1 MGRLTTFEA
10 QVKAYLHYCRIEKG
24 LSANSLD
31 AYRRDLG
38 KFSRFL
44 DEKPFG
50 DVTLETLRAYVD
62 ALIGEEIANRS
73 ITRHVTALRKFFE
86 FLQEENVIAVNP
98 AELLS
103 APKVGSSL
111 PKFLNEGSVNALL
124 NTAGYRK
131 PAGIR
136 DGAML
141 ELLYATGLRVS
152 ELISLRVSDFD
163 EASGVIRVTGKGN
176 KQRLVPMG
184 RPAISRVTDYL
195 ASERPALLR
204 GRVSAYLFVTA
215 RGGPITRQGF
225 WKLLRGRGKSAGIF
239 HGLSPHVLR
248 HTFATHLLEG
258 GADLRSVQSMLG
270 HSDIATTQIYTHVL
284 RSRLEQTVKKHHPR
298 ASRTRHSSN
307 SLKEE

>member
-24 LSANSLD
+24 LSANSLE

-38 KFSRFL
+38 RFSRFL
-44 DEKPFG
+44 NEKSSS
-50 DVTLETLRAYVD
+50 DVTLETLRTYVD
-62 ALIGEEIANRS
+62 ALKREELANRS
-73 ITRHVTALRKFFE
+73 IARHITALRKFFQ
-86 FLQEENVIAVNP
+86 FLQEENVITVNP

-103 APKVGSSL
+103 SPKVGSSL
-111 PKFLNEGSVNALL
+111 PKFLNESKVNDLL
-124 NTAGYRK
+124 NTSADTK
-131 PAGIR
+131 PTRIR

-141 ELLYATGLRVS
+141 ELLYATGVRVS

-184 RPAISRVTDYL
+184 RPAISRVAGYVKN
-195 ASERPALLR
+195 ERPALLK
-204 GRVSAYLFVTA
+204 GRISAYLFVSA
-215 RGGPITRQGF
+215 RGGPITRQCF
-225 WKLLRGRGKSAGIF
+225 WKLLRERGKSAGIF

-270 HSDIATTQIYTHVL
+270 HSDIATTQIYTHVM
-284 RSRLEQTVKKHHPR
+284 RSRLEQTVRKHHPR
-298 ASRTRHSSN
+298 ASRARYSSH